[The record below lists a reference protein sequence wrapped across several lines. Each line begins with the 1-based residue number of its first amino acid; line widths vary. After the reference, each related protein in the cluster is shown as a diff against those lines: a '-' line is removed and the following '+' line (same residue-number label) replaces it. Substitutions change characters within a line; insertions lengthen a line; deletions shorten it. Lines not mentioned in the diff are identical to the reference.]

1 MSELQVG
8 ELHIDIRPDGQLNSV
23 SDWSIEVARA
33 LAEREQLTLTEAHID
48 IIDVMRSY
56 YSKYNISP
64 IKKLLKKEIAEKL
77 DENKMDDN
85 YLRSLFPGDVMYQ
98 GIRLA
103 GLPTPMLD
111 AELEPSNHI
120 QEAKNPSSTSHFISE
135 FDFSGKSYKVYPKGN
150 LVNLSEWSE
159 ELALHMAKQEGIIL
173 KKDHWEVI
181 NYLRDFYFKYGITPM
196 VKLLMKNMRQQLGK
210 HKSSE
215 AYLYD
220 LFPGGP
226 ARQGSRIAGLPAPQ
240 GCIDP

>member
-1 MSELQVG
+1 MSDIQVG
-8 ELHIDIRPDGQLNSV
+8 ELHLDIRPDGQLNNV
-23 SDWSIEVARA
+23 GDWSIDVARA
-33 LAEREQLTLTEAHID
+33 LAEREHLSLTDAHIE

-56 YSKYNISP
+56 YNKYNISP
-64 IKKLLKKEIAEKL
+64 IKKLLKKELTERF
-77 DENKMDDN
+77 DESKANDD
-85 YLRSLFPGDVMYQ
+85 YLNNLFPHDVMYQ

-103 GLPTPMLD
+103 GLPAPMLD
-111 AELEPSNHI
+111 AELEPANHI
-120 QEAKNPSSTSHFISE
+120 QKAKNPSSTSHFLSE
-135 FDFSGKSYKVYPKGN
+135 FEFSGKTYKVYPKGN
-150 LVNLSEWSE
+150 LVNPSEWTE
-159 ELALHMAKQEGIIL
+159 ELGVHMAQKEGL
-173 KKDHWEVI
+173 SLNNDHWEVI
-181 NYLRDFYFKYGITPM
+181 HYLRDFYFKYGITPM